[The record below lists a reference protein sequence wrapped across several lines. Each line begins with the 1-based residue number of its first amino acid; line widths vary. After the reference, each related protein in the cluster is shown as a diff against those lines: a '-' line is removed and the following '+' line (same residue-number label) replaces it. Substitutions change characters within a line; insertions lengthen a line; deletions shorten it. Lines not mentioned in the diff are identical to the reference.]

1 MFRPVCV
8 SFRRIGCSLL
18 FFIVR
23 GENNTNEMG
32 GRLSCLETLRRAS
45 AAASS
50 TWHERIDDTKVSRE
64 LRCRNIAEE
73 MQTFTSWQK
82 AARKGVTAAG
92 FQGVRE
98 YFLKKWCVISAE

>member
-8 SFRRIGCSLL
+8 SFRRIDCSLL
-18 FFIVR
+18 FFILR

-32 GRLSCLETLRRAS
+32 GGTAVLGDPAVSSTLR
-45 AAASS
+45 
-50 TWHERIDDTKVSRE
+50 ERTEDQKVSRE
-64 LRCRNIAEE
+64 LRCRNVAEE
-73 MQTFTSWQK
+73 TQTFTFWQK

-98 YFLKKWCVISAE
+98 GFLKMVRC